1 MLLMCL
7 GVCVPL
13 AVRTYGNWGGEAQ
26 GTFSRLALSLPCK
39 PQGIV
44 NRM

>member
-13 AVRTYGNWGGEAQ
+13 AVRTCGNWGGEAQ
-26 GTFSRLALSLPCK
+26 GTFSTLLAVQATGYS
-39 PQGIV
+39 
-44 NRM
+44 